1 MNPTDALRLLLVEDD
16 PTSQAFLRDALL
28 ALPAR
33 VDVASD
39 IGEARALAQAAP
51 HALWLVDAHL
61 PDGDGLACLQA
72 LRQVGTA
79 PALAITAASPGEDA
93 AALCAGGF
101 LEVLTKPVS
110 VALLQATVRR
120 LLGDAPR
127 APFRVGEPGKLPLW
141 DEARALAAIGG
152 NPQALMALRGLFLG
166 ELPAARS
173 AVEAAIAAGD
183 GEAARAQLHKLQ
195 AGAGFVGAARLS
207 RAIRALSGAPLD
219 VGALEAFSWAV
230 EDLEAEAGEPGA
242 GGPY

>member
-1 MNPTDALRLLLVEDD
+1 MNPTDAIRLLLVEDD
-16 PTSQAFLRDALL
+16 PTSQAFLREALI

-33 VDVASD
+33 VDVAGD

-61 PDGDGLACLQA
+61 PDGDGLACLHA
-72 LRQVGTA
+72 LRQLGTT
-79 PALAITAASPGEDA
+79 PALAITAAGPGEDV

-120 LLGDAPR
+120 LLGDTPR
-127 APFRVGEPGKLPLW
+127 APFRIGEPGKLPLW
-141 DEARALAAIGG
+141 DEARALAAIGD
-152 NPQALMALRGLFLG
+152 NPKALLALRGLFLG
-166 ELPAARS
+166 ELPAARAS
-173 AVEAAIAAGD
+173 VETAIAAGD
-183 GEAARAQLHKLQ
+183 VDAARAHLHKLQ

-230 EDLEAEAGEPGA
+230 EDLEAEAAEPGSA
-242 GGPY
+242 AEY